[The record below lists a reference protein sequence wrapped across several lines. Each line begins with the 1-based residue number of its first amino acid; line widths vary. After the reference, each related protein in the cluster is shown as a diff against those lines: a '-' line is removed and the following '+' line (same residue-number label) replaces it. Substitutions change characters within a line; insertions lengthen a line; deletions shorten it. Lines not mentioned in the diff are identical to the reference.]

1 MSIYI
6 IAHKN
11 FDVPVSDE
19 FYKVL
24 QVGTDINGVIND
36 SWCMDNTG
44 DNISEKNL
52 SYNELTGLYWIWKNT
67 SEDVVGLCHY
77 RRYFVTHIGKMKNL
91 LFGRKQGYIDR
102 EHVDK
107 VLLDKDMIVHN
118 KTYFKQGC
126 KKQYLQTQKYPEDI
140 NILREVLINK
150 YPEYVEAYDEV
161 MTGKKCHLL
170 NMIITRRDTLN
181 RYCEWLFDILN
192 EIESI
197 LISKGEKSFER
208 RLGMLGERMLD
219 IWIVANN
226 INIKEV
232 YSINTER
239 KDWKAW

>member
-77 RRYFVTHIGKMKNL
+77 RRYFVKSIGKFKNIVL
-91 LFGRKQGYIDR
+91 GKCEGFLEQ
-102 EHVDK
+102 DK
-107 VLLDKDMIVHN
+107 INKFLDKYDLIVHN
-118 KTYFKQGC
+118 KTYFAQGC
-126 KKQYLQTQKYPEDI
+126 KKQYLDTQKYPEDI
-140 NILREVLINK
+140 EVLREILEKN
-150 YPEYVEAYDEV
+150 YPEYVSSYDKV
-161 MTGKKCHLL
+161 MNGKTCHLL
-170 NMIITRRDTLN
+170 NMFIGKKEIVDN
-181 RYCEWLFDILN
+181 YCEWLFSILF
-192 EIESI
+192 EIEE
-197 LISKGEKSFER
+197 LLKEKGEDSFER
-208 RLGMLGERMLD
+208 RMGMLGERMLD
-219 IWIVANN
+219 IWIEKNDVKV
-226 INIKEV
+226 KELF
-232 YSINTER
+232 SINTER
-239 KDWKAW
+239 RDWKAW